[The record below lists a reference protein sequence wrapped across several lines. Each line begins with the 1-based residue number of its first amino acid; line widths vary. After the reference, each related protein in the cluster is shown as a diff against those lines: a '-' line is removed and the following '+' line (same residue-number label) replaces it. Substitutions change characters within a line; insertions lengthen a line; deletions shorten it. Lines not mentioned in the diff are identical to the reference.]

1 MAVSKK
7 FLKSKPV
14 CKVTFAYSAPEL
26 KELSLVGDFNEWN
39 STATPMKKLK
49 NGTFKVVV
57 DLEVKKSYEY
67 KFVADGEYIND
78 SEADALVFNKFANA
92 ENSLVEL

>member
-1 MAVSKK
+1 MATSKK
-7 FLKSKPV
+7 FLKTKPV
-14 CKVTFAYSAPEL
+14 CKVTFAYAAPEVE
-26 KELSLVGDFNEWN
+26 ELSLVGDFNNWDTT
-39 STATPMKKLK
+39 STPMKKLK

-67 KFVADGEYIND
+67 KFVADGNYIND
-78 SEADALVFNKFANA
+78 NEPDAYVFNEFANA

>member
-1 MAVSKK
+1 MSVSKK

-14 CKVTFAYSAPEL
+14 CKVTFAYKAPEV

-39 STATPMKKLK
+39 TTSTPLKKLK

-57 DLEVKKSYEY
+57 DLEVDKSYEY
-67 KFVADGEYIND
+67 KFVADGNYIND
-78 SEADALVFNKFANA
+78 NESDGLIYNEYANS
-92 ENSLVEL
+92 ENSLLEL

>member
-14 CKVTFAYSAPEL
+14 CKVTFAYTAPEV
-26 KELSLVGDFNEWN
+26 KELSLVGDFNEWDA
-39 STATPMKKLK
+39 TATPLKKLK

-57 DLEVKKSYEY
+57 DLDIDKSYEY
-67 KFVADGEYIND
+67 KFIADGEYVND
-78 SEADALVFNKFANA
+78 SEPEALVFNEFANA
-92 ENSLVEL
+92 ENSLLEL